1 MIMKNDES
9 EKSVAPNPP
18 QPLSV
23 KKEKPE
29 EEKIGFFE
37 SISRSRKVEKIIKS
51 HGRRRSALIHV
62 LQDVQQEFNYLP
74 MDILEQV
81 SYGLDIPLSQ
91 IYSAAAFYESFHLEP
106 RGKHIISVCMG
117 TACHVRGS
125 QRILESIESH
135 LNIREGETTDD
146 LEYTLDRVNCLGV
159 CAMGPVAVFDGKCHG
174 NINASKAWKI
184 IGLYEK

>member
-1 MIMKNDES
+1 M
-9 EKSVAPNPP
+9 SVVSNPS
-18 QPLSV
+18 QPPSV

-29 EEKIGFFE
+29 EEEIGFFE

-51 HGRRRSALIHV
+51 HGRLRSALIHI

-74 MDILEQV
+74 RDILEHI

-91 IYSAAAFYESFHLEP
+91 IYSVAAFYESFHLEP

-125 QRILESIESH
+125 QKILEGIERH
-135 LNIREGETTDD
+135 LSIREGETTDD

-174 NINASKAWKI
+174 NLNASKAWKI

>member
-1 MIMKNDES
+1 MIMKKE
-9 EKSVAPNPP
+9 ELEMSVVSNPS
-18 QPLSV
+18 QPPSV

-51 HGRRRSALIHV
+51 HGRLRSALIHI

-74 MDILEQV
+74 RDILEHI

-125 QRILESIESH
+125 QKILEGIERHLSIH
-135 LNIREGETTDD
+135 EGETTDD

-159 CAMGPVAVFDGKCHG
+159 CALGPVAVFDGKCHG
-174 NINASKAWKI
+174 NLSASKAWKVV
-184 IGLYEK
+184 GLYEK